1 MSVTTLLFTK
11 NNPNLLADTMSL
23 GKILVEQLGNDP
35 SPFASKAAVLETA
48 CAPYTTAQ

>member
-23 GKILVEQLGNDP
+23 GKKL
-35 SPFASKAAVLETA
+35 AVPVCSGRLLLFYGA
-48 CAPYTTAQ
+48 GLKI